1 MYGIHYLLHA
11 NEWGITFGEQ
21 GCGLSM
27 EVSTTGNF
35 SCLGNRRLASGA
47 VVTLAKGGGQL
58 TLENASSGGIKYLG
72 GGVHYLIGGRGS
84 SSFATGSAEFCGTV
98 DEDATSS

>member
-35 SCLGNRRLASGA
+35 SCLGNRRLASGG

-72 GGVHYLIGGRGS
+72 GGVHCLVRGGRGS
-84 SSFATGSAEFCGTV
+84 SSFVTGSAEFCGTV
-98 DEDATSS
+98 DEGAT